1 MFIRHGTP
9 TPEDASGGKSDAL
22 RAPGVAHNAKLIGAA
37 GKDSNG
43 ACSARDVA
51 ADDRVEN
58 GAELQ
63 VNSLELER
71 GGPDTT
77 QGAKPKLSVG
87 RSVFLIWKI

>member
-9 TPEDASGGKSDAL
+9 PPKDASGGKSDAL
-22 RAPGVAHNAKLIGAA
+22 RTPGVEHYAKLIGAA
-37 GKDSNG
+37 SKDSYG
-43 ACSARDVA
+43 ACRARVVA

-71 GGPDTT
+71 
-77 QGAKPKLSVG
+77 
-87 RSVFLIWKI
+87 